1 MLLLS
6 YLAHTIFVFM
16 ELSYIFSRWLVR
28 LRDLKFFL
36 VVTMTSIGKNQENS
50 SPWNLFPRVVVV
62 FSHNVF

>member
-6 YLAHTIFVFM
+6 YLARTIFVFM

-28 LRDLKFFL
+28 LCDLKFFL

-50 SPWNLFPRVVVV
+50 SP
-62 FSHNVF
+62 